1 MARLTPKDAAGLMD
15 AYRKVHTPPPEVE
28 PPAAPPAE
36 PPVDNPPAPVADK
49 DS

>member
-15 AYRKVHTPPPEVE
+15 AYRKVHTPPPEGE
-28 PPAAPPAE
+28 PPTAPPAE